1 MGFEINSTRFLFYAK
16 RLGVDFSKT
25 ATIGRQ
31 GLHVTRKQLKRSFV
45 DSGIKIDEAVLKS
58 MLDALPT
65 YAERFLKALGA
76 AEVDSFDFSSYE
88 GATITHDMNLPAPEH
103 FKEKYSVVIDGGSL
117 EHVFNYP
124 TAIKNCLEFVRPG
137 GHFIAINPGNNYLGH
152 GFYQFSP
159 ELYFRIL
166 VPENGFEIQRVVLA
180 ESVKDAQWWAVRDPA
195 VIRCRST
202 LVNDQPTL
210 IYVLAKKIAS
220 VIPLR
225 TTPQQSDYVSA
236 WMSPSE
242 AGKVLPP
249 PTAPW
254 SLESSMRIA
263 AKNLLPPILRRL
275 LSPPFKPEF
284 FEKIDLQGKL

>member
-31 GLHVTRKQLKRSFV
+31 GLHLTRKQLKQSFV
-45 DSGIKIDEAVLKS
+45 DSRFEIDDAVLNS
-58 MLDALPT
+58 LLDALPT
-65 YAERFLKALGA
+65 YAEGFLQALGA
-76 AEVDSFDFSSYE
+76 SEVDSFDVSDYE
-88 GATITHDMNLPAPEH
+88 GATVAHDMNLPAPER
-103 FKEKYSVVIDGGSL
+103 FKEKYSLVIDGGSL

-137 GHFIAINPGNNYLGH
+137 GHFLAINPCNNYLGH

-166 VPENGFEIQRVVLA
+166 VPENGFEIQRVVLT
-180 ESVKDAQWWAVRDPA
+180 ERGKDARWWAVRDPA
-195 VIRCRST
+195 VIRCRAT
-202 LVNDQPTL
+202 LVNDRPTM

-220 VIPLR
+220 VVPLR
-225 TTPQQSDYVSA
+225 TTPQQSDYVSM
-236 WMSPSE
+236 WKSPSE

-249 PTAPW
+249 PVTSW
-254 SLESSMRIA
+254 SLASSMRIA
-263 AKNLLPPILRRL
+263 AKNILPPIVRRL
-275 LSPPFKPEF
+275 LSCPFKPEF
-284 FEKIDLQGKL
+284 FERIDLQGKL